1 MATYQLLIVTPTG
14 KVFDDKVLSLTA
26 PGALGL
32 FGVLANHAPMLT
44 SLKNGV
50 LKLRQEAGEKF
61 FTLGTGILEVNPKH
75 DVLILA
81 DSAAEAR
88 NPEEAKSK
96 ITTPEN
102 P

>member
-14 KVFDDKVLSLTA
+14 KAFDDKVVSLTA

-50 LKLRQEAGEKF
+50 LQLKQETGEKF
-61 FTLGTGILEVNPKH
+61 FSLGPGVLEVNPKH
-75 DVLILA
+75 NVLILA

-88 NPEEAKSK
+88 SMEEAKEK
-96 ITTPEN
+96 IGKPEN
-102 P
+102 S